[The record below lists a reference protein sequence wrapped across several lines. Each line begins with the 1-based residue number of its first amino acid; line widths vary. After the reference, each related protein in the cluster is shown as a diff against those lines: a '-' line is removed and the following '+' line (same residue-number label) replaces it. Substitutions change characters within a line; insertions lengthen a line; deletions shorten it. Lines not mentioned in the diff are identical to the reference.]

1 MKVLVVSSKYHP
13 EYSGSGFRAH
23 NMHKRFRSKF
33 ATDFDVVA
41 SSLEA
46 CGVKRYT
53 YEHVDVVR
61 ISGVVTIVKFK
72 GVLQKVAIWFNFPFE
87 IFRCWKFI
95 HGRIDRYDVL
105 HTFGNSWSVGFFTW
119 YFARH
124 NKSVIRELCN
134 DIPSPYYPKR
144 FEKLIRPVFQKDNA
158 IMVAISPLLERMA
171 LSYGV
176 KHIWQRPNP
185 IEEEKFYPR
194 SKGERARLRFELT
207 KFRSDD
213 IVMVSV
219 ANFSQR
225 KNQIFLLKVLSLL
238 PSRYKLVLA
247 GVMHNDIEGGRRG
260 RGVMSSIKYVQT
272 IQEFIDRHGLKDRVQ
287 ISTGFVKNP
296 QEYMALSDIYLF
308 PSIHEGLGTPILESQ
323 ACGIPIVANYL
334 PGITD
339 VWIKN
344 NIGGYVCE
352 LDAKLWS
359 TAIVKVLEIQSSIL
373 HMNSNYIL
381 SKAGSRVIDQKY
393 IDIFRELST

>member
-1 MKVLVVSSKYHP
+1 
-13 EYSGSGFRAH
+13 
-23 NMHKRFRSKF
+23 
-33 ATDFDVVA
+33 
-41 SSLEA
+41 
-46 CGVKRYT
+46 
-53 YEHVDVVR
+53 
-61 ISGVVTIVKFK
+61 
-72 GVLQKVAIWFNFPFE
+72 
-87 IFRCWKFI
+87 
-95 HGRIDRYDVL
+95 
-105 HTFGNSWSVGFFTW
+105 
-119 YFARH
+119 
-124 NKSVIRELCN
+124 
-134 DIPSPYYPKR
+134 
-144 FEKLIRPVFQKDNA
+144 
-158 IMVAISPLLERMA
+158 
-171 LSYGV
+171 
-176 KHIWQRPNP
+176 
-185 IEEEKFYPR
+185 
-194 SKGERARLRFELT
+194 
-207 KFRSDD
+207 
-213 IVMVSV
+213 MVSV